1 MNRPVIAILLC
12 LGLVAPAAH
21 AADSARSRLDAF
33 AKGLAGLSG
42 SFSQQV
48 FDPNDEPG
56 KKTQGTLAL
65 EAPRQFRWDV
75 TKPYQQQIVADG
87 MHVWIYDPDLEQVSV
102 RNQGVEE
109 AHSPLTVLTDLA
121 QLDREYTATEQGGRE
136 GAQWLRLKSKGK
148 EPDFEYADLG
158 FDASGLAGMVFK
170 DTLGNRTEIRFADW
184 QRNPKFPAGHFKF
197 TPPKGVDVIGDVK
210 PEAEVHPIKD

>member
-1 MNRPVIAILLC
+1 MNRTAAALFTLL
-12 LGLVAPAAH
+12 LSAGAH
-21 AADSARSRLDAF
+21 ADTARARLDAF

-42 SFSQQV
+42 TFSQQQ
-48 FDPNDEPG
+48 FDPNGDPG

-121 QLDREYTATEQGGRE
+121 QLDREYAATEEGERE
-136 GAQWLRLKSKGK
+136 GFAWLRLKSKAK

-158 FDASGLAGMVFK
+158 FDATGFARMVFK
-170 DTLGNRTEIRFADW
+170 DTLGNRTEIHFADW
-184 QRNPKFPAGHFKF
+184 QRNPKFPAGNFKF

-210 PEAEVHPIKD
+210 PEAEVHPVRD